1 MDFEKSIL
9 CIGAGY
15 VGGPT
20 MAVIAAK
27 SSKIKVTVV
36 DINEEKIVEAEDTE
50 PPKSEVVRELNI
62 PKPNIQVTD
71 EQWQE
76 AINNNYNYVNVEDKT
91 LSFKDFRT
99 FEELQI
105 QKRNEIRS
113 AYQKAAD
120 DPVIAIDITWN
131 GGMDSAMK
139 LDGAKRLAEL
149 CGQDH
154 VTFYDVDNI
163 AHSLTMGQA
172 DELIKEV
179 GIAFQ
184 TALAKSSSVGA
195 DLN

>member
-1 MDFEKSIL
+1 MKYAHYEQETGKLLGWYDSEIHF
-9 CIGAGY
+9 
-15 VGGPT
+15 T
-20 MAVIAAK
+20 
-27 SSKIKVTVV
+27 
-36 DINEEKIVEAEDTE
+36 EKIVEVEDTDLE
-50 PPKSEVVRELNI
+50 PPKPEIIRELNI

-99 FEELQI
+99 FEELQV

-154 VTFYDVDNI
+154 VTFYDIENSS
-163 AHSLTMGQA
+163 HSLTMKQA
-172 DELIKEV
+172 DEVIKEV

-184 TALAKSSSVGA
+184 TALAKKQGLFKQITQA
-195 DLN
+195 DNKELELIKW